1 MQFYVETAD
10 PTALREALQW
20 RVVEGVVTTPEML
33 ARAGRDLGEVL
44 RELLSLVPGPVF
56 AEVTAQDTA
65 SMVAEAKSLDR
76 IDERLV
82 VRVPCNAAG
91 VPAIAEL
98 TDSRVYVDASLCF
111 SVTQALVAAKAGARV
126 LSVPVAATDS
136 AGADGL
142 SLVGNVLTVLDQ
154 FELKASVIATSVV
167 HPLALG
173 EMARMGV
180 DAASFEPG
188 LLPQLVDHPL
198 TEAAREHRL
207 GAWRRGQN

>member
-10 PTALREALQW
+10 PDALRDAMHW

-33 ARAGRDLGEVL
+33 ARAGREVPELIDL
-44 RELLSLVPGPVF
+44 LLAQVPGPVF
-56 AEVTAQDTA
+56 VEVTAQDTQ
-65 SMVAEAKSLDR
+65 SMVEEAKALDR

-91 VPAIAEL
+91 IPAIAILAEA
-98 TDSRVYVDASLCF
+98 RVHVDASLCF
-111 SVTQALVAAKAGARV
+111 SVTQALVAAKAGARF
-126 LSVPVAATDS
+126 LSVSVGATDA

-142 SLVGNVLTVLDQ
+142 TLVGNVLTVLDQ

-167 HPLALG
+167 HPLSLG

-180 DAASFEPG
+180 DAASFDPS
-188 LLPQLVDHPL
+188 LLPQLVEHPL
-198 TEAAREHRL
+198 TEAARERRL